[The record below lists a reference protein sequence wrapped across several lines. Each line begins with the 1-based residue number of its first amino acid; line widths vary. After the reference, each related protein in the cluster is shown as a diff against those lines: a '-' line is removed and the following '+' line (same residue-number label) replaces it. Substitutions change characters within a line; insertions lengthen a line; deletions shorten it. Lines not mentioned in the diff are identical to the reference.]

1 MSFKGKVIV
10 ITGAGSGIGA
20 AAVRFFAKKEAFVVL
35 ADISVEKMVDI
46 ADSIPME
53 CMIQETDVS
62 KYEQMQSLVVAVIKK
77 YGRIDVWVN
86 NAGIGPNHML
96 KTADHSLQDWERVIA
111 VNQSGV
117 FYGMK
122 VVLPVMLKQGN
133 GNIVNVASLAGL
145 RASGNNISYV
155 ASKFAVVGMTKAAAL
170 EYAKK
175 NIRINAVCPGYTDT
189 NMLRQLLEV
198 KPEIE
203 DKLKSHIPMGR
214 FGKATEV
221 ATAIGWLASDQTQFM
236 TGQTLSLD
244 GGTSL

>member
-1 MSFKGKVIV
+1 
-10 ITGAGSGIGA
+10 
-20 AAVRFFAKKEAFVVL
+20 
-35 ADISVEKMVDI
+35 
-46 ADSIPME
+46 
-53 CMIQETDVS
+53 
-62 KYEQMQSLVVAVIKK
+62 LVVAVIKK

-122 VVLPVMLKQGN
+122 VVLQDN

-145 RASGNNISYV
+145 RASDNNISYV
-155 ASKFAVVGMTKAAAL
+155 ASKFAVVWNDQGSCIGIC
-170 EYAKK
+170 KK
-175 NIRINAVCPGYTDT
+175 NIRINAVCPGSTDT
-189 NMLRQLLEV
+189 NMLRQLLGV
-198 KPEIE
+198 KPDIE

-221 ATAIGWLASDQTQFM
+221 ATALGWLASDETQFM
-236 TGQTLSLD
+236 TGQTLALD

>member
-1 MSFKGKVIV
+1 MSFKEKVIV

-20 AAVRFFAKKEAFVVL
+20 ATVRFIAKKGAYVVL
-35 ADISVEKMVDI
+35 ADISLEKMVDI

-53 CMIQETDVS
+53 CMIQKTDVS
-62 KYEQMQSLVVAVIKK
+62 QYDQMQSLAGAVIKK
-77 YGRIDVWVN
+77 YGQIDVWVN
-86 NAGIGPNHML
+86 NAGIGPTQML

-122 VVLPVMLKQGN
+122 VALPAMLKQGS

-145 RASGNNISYV
+145 KASGNNISYV

-203 DKLKSHIPMGR
+203 DKLKNHIPMGR

>member
-1 MSFKGKVIV
+1 MSFKEKVIV

-20 AAVRFFAKKEAFVVL
+20 ATVRFFAKKGAYVVL
-35 ADISVEKMVDI
+35 ADISLEKMVDI

-53 CMIQETDVS
+53 CMIQKTDVS
-62 KYEQMQSLVVAVIKK
+62 QYDQMQSLAGAVIKK
-77 YGRIDVWVN
+77 YGQIDVWVN
-86 NAGIGPNHML
+86 NAGIGPTQML

-122 VVLPVMLKQGN
+122 VALPAMLKQGS

-145 RASGNNISYV
+145 KASGNNISYV

-198 KPEIE
+198 KSEIE
-203 DKLKSHIPMGR
+203 DKLKNHIPMGR

>member
-1 MSFKGKVIV
+1 MSFKEKVIV

-20 AAVRFFAKKEAFVVL
+20 ATVRFFAKKEAYVVL
-35 ADISVEKMVDI
+35 ADISLEKMVDI

-53 CMIQETDVS
+53 CMIQKTDVS
-62 KYEQMQSLVVAVIKK
+62 QYDQMQSLAGAVIKK
-77 YGRIDVWVN
+77 YGQIDVWVN
-86 NAGIGPNHML
+86 NAGIGPTQML

-122 VVLPVMLKQGN
+122 VALPAMLKQGS

-145 RASGNNISYV
+145 KASGNNISYV

-189 NMLRQLLEV
+189 NMLRQLL
-198 KPEIE
+198 
-203 DKLKSHIPMGR
+203 
-214 FGKATEV
+214 
-221 ATAIGWLASDQTQFM
+221 
-236 TGQTLSLD
+236 
-244 GGTSL
+244 

>member
-1 MSFKGKVIV
+1 MSFKEKVIV

-20 AAVRFFAKKEAFVVL
+20 ATVRFFAKNEAYVVL
-35 ADISVEKMVDI
+35 ADISLEKMVDI

-53 CMIQETDVS
+53 CMIQKTDVS
-62 KYEQMQSLVVAVIKK
+62 QYDQMQSLAGAVIKK
-77 YGRIDVWVN
+77 YGQIDVWVN
-86 NAGIGPNHML
+86 NAGIGPTQML

-122 VVLPVMLKQGN
+122 VALPAMLKQGS

-145 RASGNNISYV
+145 KASGNNISYV

-203 DKLKSHIPMGR
+203 DKLKNHIPMGR

>member
-1 MSFKGKVIV
+1 MSFKEKVIV

-20 AAVRFFAKKEAFVVL
+20 ATVRFFAKKEAFVVL
-35 ADISVEKMVDI
+35 ADISLEKMVDI

-53 CMIQETDVS
+53 CMIQKTDVS
-62 KYEQMQSLVVAVIKK
+62 QYDQMQSLAGAVIKK
-77 YGRIDVWVN
+77 YGQIDVWVN
-86 NAGIGPNHML
+86 NAGIGPTQML
-96 KTADHSLQDWERVIA
+96 KTADHSLEDWERVIA

-122 VVLPVMLKQGN
+122 VALPAMLKQGS

-145 RASGNNISYV
+145 KASGNNISYV

-203 DKLKSHIPMGR
+203 DKLKNHIPMGR

>member
-1 MSFKGKVIV
+1 MSFKEKVIV

-20 AAVRFFAKKEAFVVL
+20 ATVRFFAKKEAYVVL
-35 ADISVEKMVDI
+35 ADISLEKMVDI

-53 CMIQETDVS
+53 CMIQKTDVS
-62 KYEQMQSLVVAVIKK
+62 QYDQMQSLAGAVIKK
-77 YGRIDVWVN
+77 YGQIDVWVN
-86 NAGIGPNHML
+86 NAGIGSTQML

-122 VVLPVMLKQGN
+122 VALPAMLKQGS

-145 RASGNNISYV
+145 KASGNNISYV

-203 DKLKSHIPMGR
+203 DKLKNHIPMGR

-236 TGQTLSLD
+236 TGQMLSLD

>member
-1 MSFKGKVIV
+1 MSFKEKVIV

-20 AAVRFFAKKEAFVVL
+20 ATVRFFAKKEAYVVL
-35 ADISVEKMVDI
+35 ADISLEKMVDI

-53 CMIQETDVS
+53 CMIQKTDVS
-62 KYEQMQSLVVAVIKK
+62 QYDQMQSLAGAVIKK
-77 YGRIDVWVN
+77 YGQIDVWVN
-86 NAGIGPNHML
+86 NAGIGSTQML

-122 VVLPVMLKQGN
+122 VALPAMLKQGS

-145 RASGNNISYV
+145 KASGNNISYV

-203 DKLKSHIPMGR
+203 DKLKNHIPMGR